1 MRDGRSPIAVFL
13 RASFLAALGALAGC
27 ASATRI
33 GDLSREGA
41 LDIYLDA
48 NARTYRP
55 GQKLV
60 FYVDVFNRTPSV
72 LDLSDLKVEL
82 RVLDEGGTILLRQD
96 WTYRW
101 DGPMTLRPEKR
112 ITVPIVSRM
121 GLELPVQYLPQA
133 TYDVVAV
140 VGGRYA
146 SPHYRLQ
153 VVRPDLERGVTVR

>member
-1 MRDGRSPIAVFL
+1 MTNGRSPIAVPL
-13 RASFLAALGALAGC
+13 GAGALLALAALAGC

-33 GDLSREGA
+33 GDLSHEGA
-41 LDIYLDA
+41 LDIHLDA

-60 FYVDVFNRTPSV
+60 FYVDVFNRTREV

-82 RVLDEGGTILLRQD
+82 RVLDEGRAVLLRQD
-96 WTYRW
+96 WKYRW
-101 DGPMTLRPEKR
+101 EGPMTLRPEKR

-121 GLELPVQYLPQA
+121 GLELPIQYLPQA
-133 TYDVVAV
+133 AYDVVAV

-146 SPHYRLQ
+146 SPPYRLQ
-153 VVRPDLERGVTVR
+153 VVRPDLERRVTVR